1 MSNEI
6 DMKCNTWSVNDI
18 LDNYGTLGIP
28 HFQRGSVW
36 GDENI
41 AALLE
46 SLYYNTPCGTI
57 VLWPNTAQEHGKSL
71 KEGENFT
78 HLIIDGQ
85 QRTRSLHSVFGEYN
99 NQNSE
104 GNGNG
109 GEDNKTPYV
118 WAINLHAAAKGSS
131 IEKHLKT
138 KNQPRYRNLFAKIQD
153 PETRRKND
161 KDKTFEY
168 PYQYDFLPLKY
179 MDAEIQICCG
189 KNSPEDENVPCIYF
203 DLKDN
208 AHPENISNE
217 LKTFVTQIQKNL
229 NELVSDKRFFIF
241 NLSPDSSFSDV
252 IHTFMRINSGGRPVQ
267 AEEKAFARLVQ
278 LDNTTS
284 QAVSDIFAS
293 VHGPENFKGN
303 DYLKR
308 LKESQFGF
316 RLFIRVFILAMNYH
330 SGRAIGTN
338 GLSFSVIQSEASNLK
353 GKESE
358 IKELWKITARCVQAV
373 HKLLKEKLCFDT
385 LAFLPDSRSLL
396 PIFMLLIKYPGFM
409 DEDACEIKKDYN
421 DHIAY
426 ILLTILLK
434 TGDSEGEIMKLTT
447 LIKDMSL
454 SGEKV
459 LRMLLDD
466 DYTWEDECPDQLRK
480 YKAFENCGKLK
491 AAWQK
496 IKNTPLK
503 EKLAAANSLTNRYVL
518 LLYALERHN
527 NVCDF
532 HGDVLPKSSNPNYDW
547 EQFTPSSFVDASRN
561 PEKQHIVPYSAFN
574 HNSEL
579 KGRVVNSR
587 ANNIGNI
594 TYISMIQNREAL
606 GPYWLHLNKLDA
618 NSKDA
623 HSISDDAIEA
633 YYKIAVN
640 DESMRPDDINAYRL
654 EITSDEKQK
663 FNIDPSG
670 EVYSTWIEKRQKQI
684 IVDFNTWL
692 KELGEQKFTTAV
704 VAHSKAILLEDNDAG
719 ADGAF
724 LPRLWSLECED
735 VKETLSWLA
744 LTPGTAISD
753 TGKISFRTEINNSK
767 SKKSFS
773 DAREAKE
780 ELLKK

>member
-1 MSNEI
+1 MEI
-6 DMKCNTWSVNDI
+6 NNTWSVNDI
-18 LDNYGTLGIP
+18 LGNYENLGIP

-57 VLWPNTAQEHGKSL
+57 VLWPNEAQENGKPL
-71 KEGENFT
+71 KEGKNFT
-78 HLIIDGQ
+78 HLVIDGQ
-85 QRTRSLHSVFGEYN
+85 QRTRSLYSVFEKN
-99 NQNSE
+99 NSQNSE
-104 GNGNG
+104 GSGNE

-118 WAINLHAAAKGSS
+118 WAINLYAAAEGSN
-131 IEKHLKT
+131 IYEYLKA
-138 KNQPRYRNLFAKIQD
+138 KNQPRYNNLFAKIQD
-153 PETRRKND
+153 PEIRRKND

-179 MDAEIQICCG
+179 MDKEVQICCG
-189 KNSPEDENVPCIYF
+189 KNSPKNGNKPCIYF

-208 AHPENISNE
+208 APDGNISAK
-217 LKTFVTQIQKNL
+217 LKTFVKKIQENL
-229 NELVSDKRFFIF
+229 NKLVSDKRFFIF
-241 NLSPDSSFSDV
+241 NLSPDSSLSDV

-278 LDNTTS
+278 LNSET
-284 QAVSDIFAS
+284 AKEVSGIFAS
-293 VHGPENFKGN
+293 VHGPENSKGN
-303 DYLKR
+303 DFLKR
-308 LKESQFGF
+308 IKESQFGF

-338 GLSFSVIQSEASNLK
+338 GLSFSVIQSEASNLC

-358 IKELWKITARCVQAV
+358 IKELWRITARCVQAV
-373 HKLLKEKLCFDT
+373 HKLLEEKLYFDT

-396 PIFMLLIKYPGFM
+396 PIFMLLIKYPGFI
-409 DEDACEIKKDYN
+409 DEHTCEIKEEYKN
-421 DHIAY
+421 HIAY

-466 DYTWEDECPDQLRK
+466 TYEWEKECPEQLRK

-496 IKNTPLK
+496 IKNTHLK

-527 NVCDF
+527 KVCDF
-532 HGDVLPKSSNPNYDW
+532 HGDVLPEESNPDFKW
-547 EQFTPSSFVDASRN
+547 DQFTDKSYVNVSSN

-579 KGRVVNSR
+579 KGRVANSR

-606 GPYWLHLNKLDA
+606 GPYWLHLDKLDTK
-618 NSKDA
+618 SKDA
-623 HSISDDAIEA
+623 HSISDDAINA
-633 YYKIAVN
+633 YYEIAIN
-640 DESMRPDDINAYRL
+640 DKNMSRDDINTYRL
-654 EITSDEKQK
+654 KITSDEKQK
-663 FNIDPSG
+663 FNIDPSNNEDYG
-670 EVYSTWIEKRQKQI
+670 KWIDKRQEQI
-684 IVDFNTWL
+684 IADFNTWL
-692 KELGEQKFTTAV
+692 GVLEKPEFTKNIIT
-704 VAHSKAILLEDNDAG
+704 HSEAIFLEENNSG
-719 ADGAF
+719 ADCAF
-724 LPRLWSLECED
+724 LPKLWSREGNED
-735 VKETLSWLA
+735 DKEFLSWLA

-753 TGKISFRTEINNSK
+753 YGKISFRMDIENSK
-767 SKKSFS
+767 SKISLNAL
-773 DAREAKE
+773 DEAK
-780 ELLKK
+780 KFIDNMK

>member
-1 MSNEI
+1 MEI
-6 DMKCNTWSVNDI
+6 NNTWSVNDI
-18 LDNYGTLGIP
+18 LANYEKLGIP

-57 VLWPNTAQEHGKSL
+57 VLWPNKAQENGKPL
-71 KEGENFT
+71 KEGKSFT

-85 QRTRSLHSVFGEYN
+85 QRTRSLYSVFGEN
-99 NQNSE
+99 CIQNSAE
-104 GNGNG
+104 SDDA

-118 WAINLHAAAKGSS
+118 WAINLYAAAKGSK
-131 IEKHLKT
+131 IEGYLKA

-153 PETRRKND
+153 PEIRRKND

-179 MDAEIQICCG
+179 LNTKVQICCG
-189 KNSPEDENVPCIYF
+189 KSSPEDGNAPCIYF
-203 DLKDN
+203 DLNDN
-208 AHPENISNE
+208 APAENISNE
-217 LKTFVTQIQKNL
+217 LKTFVTQIQANL
-229 NELVSDKRFFIF
+229 HNLTEDKRFFVF
-241 NLSPDSSFSDV
+241 NLSRDSSLSDV

-278 LDNTTS
+278 LDNTTA
-284 QAVSDIFAS
+284 QAVSNIFAS
-293 VHGPENFKGN
+293 VHGPENSKGN

-338 GLSFSVIQSEASNLK
+338 GLSFSVIQSEASNLS

-358 IKELWKITARCVQAV
+358 IKKLWKITAKCVKAV
-373 HKLLKEKLCFDT
+373 HKLLEEKLYFDT

-409 DEDACEIKKDYN
+409 DENAFEIKESYKN
-421 DHIAY
+421 HIAC

-447 LIKDMSL
+447 LIKDVPL

-459 LRMLLDD
+459 LQMLLNDN
-466 DYTWEDECPDQLRK
+466 YAWEDNCPKQLRG
-480 YKAFENCGKLK
+480 YNAFKRCGELK

-496 IKNTPLK
+496 IKNTRLE
-503 EKLAAANSLTNRYVL
+503 EKLAYANSLTNRYVL

-527 NVCDF
+527 KVCDF
-532 HGDVLPKSSNPNYDW
+532 HGDVLPEASNQNYDW
-547 EQFTPSSFVDASRN
+547 EQFTSSSFVDASKN

-579 KGRVVNSR
+579 KGRVANSR

-606 GPYWLHLNKLDA
+606 GPYWLHLDRLDE
-618 NSKDA
+618 NSKIA
-623 HSISDDAIEA
+623 HSISDDAIDA
-633 YYKIAVN
+633 YYEIAVN
-640 DESMRPDDINAYRL
+640 DENMSRDGINAYRL
-654 EITSDEKQK
+654 EITSDEKKK
-663 FNIDPSG
+663 FNIDPSKNEAYG
-670 EVYSTWIEKRQKQI
+670 KWIKARQDKI
-684 IVDFNTWL
+684 ITDFNSWL
-692 KELGEQKFTTAV
+692 GDMGKPKFTTEIIS
-704 VAHSKAILLEDNDAG
+704 HSEAILLEENNSG
-719 ADGAF
+719 ADCAF
-724 LPRLWSLECED
+724 LPRLWSSEKFEEF
-735 VKETLSWLA
+735 KEELSWLA
-744 LTPGTAISD
+744 LTPGTAISHD
-753 TGKISFRTEINNSK
+753 GKISFQMDIKNSK
-767 SKKSFS
+767 SKTSFN
-773 DAREAKE
+773 DLNEARAAIATMK
-780 ELLKK
+780 